1 MEKTVELLMK
11 NASLLD
17 VELVAGAL
25 KQEGIPHFIKEK
37 GPGGIYCGG
46 AIMGADL
53 YVPGECLET
62 ASITKYRRQQPS
74 ACRGTENRLHTRMS
88 FFPSN
93 LIFFIYF
100 LSCSSLSSTWF
111 NIFV

>member
-37 GPGGIYCGG
+37 GPGGIRPFSLPRQDS
-46 AIMGADL
+46 IPDL
-53 YVPGECLET
+53 
-62 ASITKYRRQQPS
+62 
-74 ACRGTENRLHTRMS
+74 
-88 FFPSN
+88 
-93 LIFFIYF
+93 
-100 LSCSSLSSTWF
+100 
-111 NIFV
+111 

>member
-17 VELVAGAL
+17 VELVAGVL

-62 ASITKYRRQQPS
+62 AMDIAEDVLFTQPD
-74 ACRGTENRLHTRMS
+74 TRAQGNMTQRAARPFQS
-88 FFPSN
+88 VKK
-93 LIFFIYF
+93 
-100 LSCSSLSSTWF
+100 TQG
-111 NIFV
+111 

>member
-37 GPGGIYCGG
+37 GPGRVYCSG

-53 YVPGECLET
+53 YVPGECLE
-62 ASITKYRRQQPS
+62 AAIEIAADELLAQLDIL
-74 ACRGTENRLHTRMS
+74 A
-88 FFPSN
+88 
-93 LIFFIYF
+93 
-100 LSCSSLSSTWF
+100 
-111 NIFV
+111 

>member
-25 KQEGIPHFIKEK
+25 KQEGIPHSIKEK

-62 ASITKYRRQQPS
+62 AMDIAEDVLFTQPD
-74 ACRGTENRLHTRMS
+74 TRA
-88 FFPSN
+88 
-93 LIFFIYF
+93 
-100 LSCSSLSSTWF
+100 
-111 NIFV
+111 